1 MWFISPEDLIISKL
15 SWSKDSHSE
24 IQLKDVRNLIE
35 TVDGLDLKYIDNWI
49 AQLGLEQIYREATQ

>member
-1 MWFISPEDLIISKL
+1 L
-15 SWSKDSHSE
+15 SWAKDSHSE

-49 AQLGLEQIYREATQ
+49 AQLGLEQIYREAAQ